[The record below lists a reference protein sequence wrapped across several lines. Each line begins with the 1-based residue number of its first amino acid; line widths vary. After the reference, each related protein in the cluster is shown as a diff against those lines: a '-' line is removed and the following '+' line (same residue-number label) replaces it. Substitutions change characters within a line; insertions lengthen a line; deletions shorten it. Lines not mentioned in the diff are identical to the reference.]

1 MTSLADGSFN
11 WRIAQGVEIGRPSV
25 LYARAEKKDGMVVA
39 TWIGGTSVMV
49 SEGTIEVD
57 CART

>member
-1 MTSLADGSFN
+1 M
-11 WRIAQGVEIGRPSV
+11 GRPSS
-25 LYARAEKKDGMVVA
+25 LHARAEKRDGVVVD

-57 CART
+57 